1 MKFFESST
9 VDCYFGCR
17 VDPLTSGVASNTG
30 WLWSQ
35 RVGNLSWSIGCHR
48 MLWMFHMWNFVV
60 LVLLSWIVGC
70 DAEYMIFWMCRAWNI
85 IWLLS
90 ICQVCVCFFFS
101 RYVFS
106 FPPKLFGDSQQ
117 TPHDTFWF
125 EDAGLSQPHQKE
137 GTSRFTLGGA
147 AREKQQQE
155 VLGRKSNKSLKMNG
169 WKM

>member
-1 MKFFESST
+1 MSSGP
-9 VDCYFGCR
+9 VDIRGCIQHR
-17 VDPLTSGVASNTG
+17 LALIPTSGK
-30 WLWSQ
+30 SQ
-35 RVGNLSWSIGCHR
+35 LIHR
-48 MLWMFHMWNFVV
+48 MPSDVVDVSYVKFCCFGVVELNCWMWCRIYV
-60 LVLLSWIVGC
+60 
-70 DAEYMIFWMCRAWNI
+70 FWMCRAWNI